1 MFRQQIR
8 HLVRHQKPRWV
19 VLQCEAMTDID
30 VTAAD
35 MLERLDTE
43 LNAAG
48 VNVCFVEM
56 RSRLQDL
63 VYRYGLFK
71 TLDRD
76 HFYNS
81 IDEALA
87 AIDSGEAEA
96 DSHN

>member
-1 MFRQQIR
+1 
-8 HLVRHQKPRWV
+8 
-19 VLQCEAMTDID
+19 

-35 MLERLDTE
+35 MLERLDHE

-48 VNVCFVEM
+48 VNVCFVEL
-56 RSRLQDL
+56 RSRLQQL
-63 VYRYGLFK
+63 VYRYGLFS

-81 IDEALA
+81 IDEALT
-87 AIDSGEAEA
+87 AIDSGQAEA